1 MEMLVTVW
9 FYVRIVIDSII
20 DLVFGWYYN
29 GKEVKIPASSKPFV
43 LDSAVS
49 IAQSIRNKK
58 RTCEEVVTA
67 FIERIEEINPI
78 INAVTDNRF
87 EAALSEA
94 RKIDSDI
101 AENRITAEDFNKKPF
116 LGVPFSTKES
126 TACASLLF
134 TYGIVS
140 RKNIRATEDADIVK
154 LMKNAGAILIA
165 NTNIPEVNL
174 WQEARNNVYGTT
186 FNPYNTT
193 RTTGGSSGGEA
204 ALVASCG
211 TGFGIGKRYIYS

>member
-1 MEMLVTVW
+1 MLVTIW
-9 FYVRIVIDSII
+9 FCMRIVIDSII
-20 DLVFGWYYN
+20 DLLFGWYYK
-29 GKEVKIPASSKPFV
+29 GKEEKIPASSKPFV
-43 LDSAVS
+43 LESAVS
-49 IAQSIRNKK
+49 IAKSIRDKK
-58 RTCEEVVTA
+58 RTSEEVVAA
-67 FIERIEEINPI
+67 FIGQIEVINPI
-78 INAVTDNRF
+78 VNAVTDSRF

-126 TACASLLF
+126 TACESLLYTF
-134 TYGIVS
+134 GIVS
-140 RKNIRATEDADIVK
+140 RMNIRATEDADVIK

-174 WQEARNNVYGTT
+174 WQEARNNLYGTT

-193 RTTGGSSGGEA
+193 RTVGGSSGGEA

-211 TGFGIGKRYIYS
+211 TGFGIGK